1 MRSAYGPPCRSPP
14 ALSTRRSGVA
24 ILSSSPVRRGH
35 GSSPPGEPV
44 NEDVFNIEIR
54 KFLKR
59 FGITSQREIEK
70 AVEAALNE
78 GRLRGNEVVPVH
90 ATLTI
95 PGVLENL
102 RIDGEID
109 LR

>member
-1 MRSAYGPPCRSPP
+1 M
-14 ALSTRRSGVA
+14 
-24 ILSSSPVRRGH
+24 
-35 GSSPPGEPV
+35 

-59 FGITSQREIEK
+59 FGITAQREIEK
-70 AVEAALNE
+70 AVESALQE
-78 GRLRGNEVVPVH
+78 GRLRGSETMPVR

-102 RIDGEID
+102 RIDGEIA
-109 LR
+109 LGSGGQGGTIA